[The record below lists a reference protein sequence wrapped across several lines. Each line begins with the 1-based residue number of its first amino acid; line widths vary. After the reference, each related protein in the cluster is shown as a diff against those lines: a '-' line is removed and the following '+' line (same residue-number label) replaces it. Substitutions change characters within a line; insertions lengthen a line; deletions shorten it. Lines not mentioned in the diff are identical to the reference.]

1 MKKFNWFEFIA
12 VAVITIFASCILYF
26 GFKMLYHAWAV

>member
-12 VAVITIFASCILYF
+12 VVVISIFVGYILYF
-26 GFKMLYHAWAV
+26 GFKMLYHVWF